1 MEIRLAGI
9 KEESIV
15 DGPGLRL
22 VIFAQGCPHH
32 CPGCHNP
39 DTHDLN
45 SGYTTTLEEFFGY
58 IEKRFAGNKILRG
71 VTFSGGEPFL
81 QAEPLGYLAGRLKA
95 LGLDIVCYSGFTFE
109 QLGAMAIN
117 NTGVGQLLRQTD
129 ILIDGLYRAN
139 ERDLSLAFRGS
150 RNQRLIDLAAT
161 RANGR
166 ITLWEDVSQKPWAW
180 KSS

>member
-9 KEESIV
+9 TEESIV

-22 VIFAQGCPHH
+22 VVFAQGCPHH
-32 CPGCHNP
+32 CQGCHNP
-39 DTHDLN
+39 DTHDVN
-45 SGYTTTLEEFFGY
+45 SGYTITLTDLFGY
-58 IEKRFAGNKILRG
+58 IEQRFAGNKILRG

-81 QAEPLGYLAGRLKA
+81 QAEPLGCLAERLKA

-109 QLGAMAIN
+109 QLGAMAIT

-139 ERDLSLAFRGS
+139 ERDLGLAFRGS
-150 RNQRLIDLAAT
+150 RNQRLIDIAAT
-161 RANGR
+161 LATGQ
-166 ITLWEDVSQKPWAW
+166 ITLWEDASQKRWA
-180 KSS
+180 